1 MFEKIKKAIDKHRFS
16 IMILLATACLG
27 LSISTLILYTSYSA
41 LHQDWV
47 QLKDEQE
54 KSRVDLAYL
63 SKKSEVDEYFIE
75 GNFEQALQKYQAL
88 SKEYPKSKMLV
99 EKRQEAHQTTQ
110 EKVESHHALLAYFKK
125 ELANYQS
132 FIRVNQ
138 QKIREM
144 AVSQKIQEE
153 ANQHFI
159 DSLQLALHQ
168 MNNELKIADSLSNI
182 PIPQK
187 EVLRFKNY
195 KGKQVIY
202 LGEVANGKANEQG
215 IGILETGAIYEGSW
229 KNNFREGKGIYQWAD
244 GEKYEGVFVKD
255 ERNGFGIYFWK
266 NGERYEGYWRNDKR
280 HGKGKVLDKNGKE
293 KLNGEW
299 KDDQIIKMK
308 LLIQNFILFIF
319 HIFT

>member
-1 MFEKIKKAIDKHRFS
+1 MSKPCKNTKH
-16 IMILLATACLG
+16 
-27 LSISTLILYTSYSA
+27 
-41 LHQDWV
+41 
-47 QLKDEQE
+47 
-54 KSRVDLAYL
+54 
-63 SKKSEVDEYFIE
+63 
-75 GNFEQALQKYQAL
+75 
-88 SKEYPKSKMLV
+88 SKEYPNSKILI

-110 EKVESHHALLAYFKK
+110 EKVESHHALLAHFKK

-138 QKIREM
+138 QKIWEM

-159 DSLQLALHQ
+159 DSLQIALHQ
-168 MNNELKIADSLSNI
+168 MNNELKIADSLINI
-182 PIPQK
+182 PVPQK
-187 EVLRFKNY
+187 EVLRFKNS

-202 LGEVANGKANEQG
+202 LGEVANGKANGQG

-244 GEKYEGVFVKD
+244 GEKYEGEFVKD
-255 ERNGFGIYFWK
+255 ERNAFGIYFWK

-299 KDDQIIKMK
+299 KDDQIIR
-308 LLIQNFILFIF
+308 
-319 HIFT
+319 